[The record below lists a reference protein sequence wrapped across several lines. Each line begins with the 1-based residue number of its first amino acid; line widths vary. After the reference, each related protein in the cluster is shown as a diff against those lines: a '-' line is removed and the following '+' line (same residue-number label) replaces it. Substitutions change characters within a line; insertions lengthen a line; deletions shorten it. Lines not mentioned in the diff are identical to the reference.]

1 MGWENGPTTF
11 WRYKQDMIR
20 NKKTIFSVSVLM
32 IVMATLL
39 LALFVAPPRGFAQSS
54 KVVKENPKLP
64 RLVDVGADKC
74 IPCVMMAP
82 LLEELKKEYAGVLDV
97 EFVDV
102 WKNPD
107 RAKQYR
113 VRGIPTQIFYDANG
127 KELKRHLGFISKQGI
142 LAEFQKLGIPLKPLQ
157 KTIKKGKS

>member
-1 MGWENGPTTF
+1 MF
-11 WRYKQDMIR
+11 AFM
-20 NKKTIFSVSVLM
+20 VVLF
-32 IVMATLL
+32 IVPQGGL
-39 LALFVAPPRGFAQSS
+39 AQSS
-54 KVVKENPKLP
+54 NIAKASPKLP

-74 IPCVMMAP
+74 IPCIMMAP
-82 LLEELKKEYAGVLDV
+82 ILEELKKEYAGVLDV

-102 WKNPD
+102 WKNPQD
-107 RAKQYR
+107 AKQYG

-142 LAEFQKLGIPLKPLQ
+142 LDEFQTLGISLKPLQ

>member
-1 MGWENGPTTF
+1 MTKCLS
-11 WRYKQDMIR
+11 RK
-20 NKKTIFSVSVLM
+20 FSASVFL

-39 LALFVAPPRGFAQSS
+39 LALFSVPNDGITQSS
-54 KVVKENPKLP
+54 KVAKASPKLP

-82 LLEELKKEYAGVLDV
+82 ILDELKKEYAGVLDV

-102 WKNPD
+102 WKNPG
-107 RAKQYR
+107 AGQQYG

-127 KELKRHLGFISKQGI
+127 KELNRHMGFMSKQGI
-142 LAEFQKLGIPLKPLQ
+142 LDEFQKFGISLKPLKPASR
-157 KTIKKGKS
+157 KGKS